1 MERFLNYI
9 ILTKV
14 EYVMAL
20 GASETATD
28 RKEIAVD
35 AKSICGIIPKHS
47 GTELLVTTGFQ
58 ITVEETPE
66 EVKTKILEI
75 YGG

>member
-1 MERFLNYI
+1 MKPFLNYI

-35 AKSICGIIPKHS
+35 AKSVCGIIPKFS
-47 GTELLVTTGFQ
+47 GTEILLSTGFQ
-58 ITVEETPE
+58 ITVDETPE
-66 EVKTKILEI
+66 EVKEKILEI